1 MKMQKGIENCIW
13 AGISRIAL
21 VLRHTGWA
29 DATEAG
35 LTLTQRQILAAL
47 ASRKTPMFVTQ
58 VADELVLTKPTV
70 SDSISTLVRKGL
82 VQKMRSAADARAVEL
97 RLTEQGAQMASNAG
111 VWPGSLLDSVTHLD
125 GEEKIKFL
133 RGLIKMV
140 YSLQQQGLIPLNRMC
155 LTCSLFGPERHPGET
170 RSHHCGFLDAPLGNE
185 ELQIDCH
192 EHQTASEDRR
202 AELWA
207 QFAAGAAK

>member
-1 MKMQKGIENCIW
+1 MQKGIENCIW

-70 SDSISTLVRKGL
+70 SDSVSTLVRKGL
-82 VQKMRSAADARAVEL
+82 VAKMRSADDARAVEL
-97 RLTEQGAQMASNAG
+97 RLTSLGEQLASNAG
-111 VWPGSLLDSVTHLD
+111 GWPVSLLDSTIHLNS
-125 GEEKIKFL
+125 EEKVNFL

-155 LTCSLFGPERHPGET
+155 LTCSLFGPEQYSDQTHP
-170 RSHHCGFLDAPLGNE
+170 HHCGFTGAPFSNE
-185 ELQIDCH
+185 ELQIDCR
-192 EHQTASEDRR
+192 EHQIASEERR

-207 QFAAGAAK
+207 HFAAGASK